1 MRTGACKQSKRAGFS
16 KPEVLSDILGVVDW
30 DFSDRTAGSG
40 IESIHPY
47 PAKFI
52 PDIPATLLNIIPL
65 QKNTIVLD
73 PFVGSGTTLV
83 ECQRRGISSVGIDL
97 NPIAC
102 LIARAKTAPL
112 PQNLDAV
119 LDDVVRRSFRK
130 RARIP
135 SIPNLDHWFTS
146 GVQRVVASLA
156 AAIED
161 APIVYR
167 DILRLGLSSILVR
180 VSNQESDTRYAA
192 IEKQIDP
199 PTVIT
204 FFQTAVRRILVA
216 LSKRDYDLAPATV
229 IEHDTLTINPRTIGR
244 RVGAIITSPP
254 YPNAYE
260 YWLYHKYRMYWLG
273 FDPVAV
279 KEKEIGARAHFFKV
293 NHHTADNFVV
303 QMQQTFTLIDKVLV
317 VGGYVAFVVGRS
329 RIHGKT
335 INNADIIEAVASDY
349 SFSRAFSAERTI
361 AATRKSFNL
370 SHANIKTET
379 LLVMTR

>member
-1 MRTGACKQSKRAGFS
+1 MRTGTYKRSKGASACK
-16 KPEVLSDILGVVDW
+16 PESFADILGAVDW
-30 DFSDRTAGSG
+30 DFSDRTAGSNL
-40 IESIHPY
+40 ENIHPY

-52 PDIPATLLNIIPL
+52 PDIPAALLKIIPRP
-65 QKNTIVLD
+65 KNTIVLD
-73 PFVGSGTTLV
+73 PFVGSGTTMV
-83 ECQRRGISSVGIDL
+83 ECQRRGISSIGVDL

-102 LIARAKTAPL
+102 LIARVKTAPL

-119 LDDVVRRSFRK
+119 LDAVIRRSLRK
-130 RARIP
+130 SARVP
-135 SIPNLDHWFTS
+135 SIPNLDHWFTP
-146 GVQRVVASLA
+146 GIQGVVASLA
-156 AAIED
+156 AAIAD
-161 APIVYR
+161 APIVCH

-199 PTVIT
+199 LAVTT

-216 LSKRDYDLAPATV
+216 LSKRDYELPPATV
-229 IEHDTLTINPRTIGR
+229 IEHDTLAIDPNVIGR

-279 KEKEIGARAHFFKV
+279 KAKEIGARAHFFKT
-293 NHHTADNFVV
+293 NHHTADTFVE
-303 QMQQTFTLIDKVLV
+303 QMQRTFALIDKVLV

-329 RIHGKT
+329 RIHGET
-335 INNADIIEAVASDY
+335 IDNANIIETVASEY
-349 SFSRAFSAERTI
+349 AFSRAFKAERTI